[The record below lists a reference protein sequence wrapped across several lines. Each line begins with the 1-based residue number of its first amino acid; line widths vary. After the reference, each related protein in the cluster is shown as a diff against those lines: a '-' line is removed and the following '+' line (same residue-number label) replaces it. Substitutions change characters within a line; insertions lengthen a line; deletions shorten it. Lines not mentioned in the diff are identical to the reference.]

1 MSSKTQ
7 NECLVPGCCL
17 RDEEC
22 PLQAAGS
29 PQGLWQTHSAW
40 GDIILLL
47 SCCLKTFEKTHSSLT
62 RPTDTCRSWS
72 PSKLTVCRFWKS
84 TVRLW
89 QEPTSKWSFASGTES
104 LQNAELMRLYLPSK
118 LWVWGQIFIVMV
130 WNWINITT
138 ALRFLCGWR
147 KKTDSFKRIIFH
159 SLSIAQVRVCEVVI
173 FRPLPHTCKQV
184 SRKYQNHYSSHLQTA
199 F

>member
-1 MSSKTQ
+1 MSSKRQ
-7 NECLVPGCCL
+7 NEWHVPGCCL
-17 RDEEC
+17 CDEEC

-62 RPTDTCRSWS
+62 SWTDTCG
-72 PSKLTVCRFWKS
+72 PSSSSEFTVCRFWKS
-84 TVRLW
+84 TARSW
-89 QEPTSKWSFASGTES
+89 PEQTSKWSFASGTES

-118 LWVWGQIFIVMV
+118 LWLWGQIFIVMV

-138 ALRFLCGWR
+138 ALRFLCWWE
-147 KKTDSFKRIIFH
+147 KKNRFFGK
-159 SLSIAQVRVCEVVI
+159 V
-173 FRPLPHTCKQV
+173 
-184 SRKYQNHYSSHLQTA
+184 
-199 F
+199 